1 MSTTPTPS
9 RGRRVAALAT
19 AALSVLVAIGAA
31 VLVLPAGE
39 QPDAA
44 GADPT
49 TTSTPPA
56 ELAAATTTTLDPVVA
71 LRTWFEGLSPEQQL
85 AFRLYAG
92 TAEDRAA
99 FARLVAPTTTTTA
112 APTTTTTAPPAP
124 TTTVAPTTT
133 TTAPPAPVASSSGP
147 ANGFLACVVQRES
160 KGNYQAVNP
169 SSGAGG
175 AYQFLQSTWNNTAA
189 NAGRPDLVGIH
200 PSQASPADQDAMA
213 AHLLSWYG
221 PSPWAG
227 PGC

>member
-9 RGRRVAALAT
+9 RGRRVAALAA

-49 TTSTPPA
+49 TTSSAPA
-56 ELAAATTTTLDPVVA
+56 EPATTTTLDPVVA
-71 LRTWFEGLSPEQQL
+71 LRTWYEGLTPDQQL
-85 AFRLYAG
+85 AFRLYTG
-92 TAEDRAA
+92 TPEDRAA
-99 FARLVAPTTTTTA
+99 FERLVTPTT
-112 APTTTTTAPPAP
+112 

-133 TTAPPAPVASSSGP
+133 TTAPPAPTTTAPPAPAAASSGP

-175 AYQFLQSTWNNTAA
+175 AYQFLQSTWNNTAS
-189 NAGRPDLVGIH
+189 NAGRPDLVGVH